1 MNAAFNKFSQV
12 CLRRGEGPDTADPVP
27 GSATRVNQTNDLR
40 FDGHWSCGH
49 FPTACR
55 VGNNRLMML
64 KQWLI
69 CPESVSILTVF
80 LHALSV
86 FFFPGSLGAVVSTYY
101 KVPLYT
107 HPHPHNYELLRR
119 PDPLRMLWSKRYSLW
134 FHAVQIP
141 LRQAR
146 ALMNQFRPSPL
157 FLKRFLIYLPSDGD
171 FVK

>member
-86 FFFPGSLGAVVSTYY
+86 FFFRVAWVLLCPLTIKCLSTLIPIPTTTNCYGDLTSFECCGVSDTPCGFMLYRYRYDRPGLWWISSD
-101 KVPLYT
+101 P
-107 HPHPHNYELLRR
+107 PHFS
-119 PDPLRMLWSKRYSLW
+119 SKG
-134 FHAVQIP
+134 F
-141 LRQAR
+141 
-146 ALMNQFRPSPL
+146 
-157 FLKRFLIYLPSDGD
+157 
-171 FVK
+171 